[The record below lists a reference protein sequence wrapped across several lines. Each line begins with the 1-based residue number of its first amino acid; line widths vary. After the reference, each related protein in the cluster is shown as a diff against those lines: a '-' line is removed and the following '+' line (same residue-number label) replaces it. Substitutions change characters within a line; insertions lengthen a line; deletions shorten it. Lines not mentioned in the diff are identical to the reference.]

1 MAKGK
6 PCHLHFSKDHFQEQ
20 RDQCATFNKE
30 ELDLV
35 ILGQIMAHHHGE
47 DMVGERSKH
56 PSAIRQRSRMDFFH
70 QGRRICRTTFLK
82 LHGIGMLVCSV
93 YYIIINNTFIGKD
106 RLIALQ
112 RHYQGVGLTMRQH
125 GNHKRLPHNAMS
137 FEETKYVVW
146 FLQNYAEA
154 NAILLP
160 GRIPGYKRDD
170 LQLLPSHTTKKVNK
184 TVHREPD
191 HQQRN

>member
-1 MAKGK
+1 MTKGK
-6 PCHLHFSKDHFQEQ
+6 PCHLQFSKDYFQEL
-20 RDQCATFNKE
+20 RDQCATFSKE

-47 DMVGERSKH
+47 DTVGERSKH
-56 PSAIRQRSRMDFFH
+56 PSAMRQRSRMDFFH
-70 QGRRICRTTFLK
+70 QGRRICRATFLK
-82 LHGIGMLVCSV
+82 LHGIGMIVGSV
-93 YYIIINNTFIGKD
+93 LQNLNNSLIGKD

-137 FEETKYVVW
+137 FEETKYVVR

-154 NAILLP
+154 NTILLP

-184 TVHREPD
+184 TLQEPS